1 MSLIKLTGIT
11 KRYRMGDETVFA
23 LDHVSMA
30 VEPNEFVAIVGP
42 SGSGK
47 STLMNIIGCLDV
59 PDEGEY
65 ILDGENVSALPDREL
80 AILRNRK
87 IGFVFQHF
95 NLLGKLSAFE
105 NVELP
110 LIYQGVRSASRKEMV
125 TEVMEKV
132 GLTARLKHR
141 PNQLSGGQQQRVA
154 IARALVTRPSLILAD
169 EPTGN
174 LDSKSGREVMDT
186 FHHLHK
192 MGNTI
197 LLITHNNRIAAEAQ
211 RMLSIQDGKVTCPE
225 DYLSMERETERRQ
238 TSGTDK
244 EVRGA

>member
-1 MSLIKLTGIT
+1 MSLIKLTDIT
-11 KRYRMGDETVFA
+11 KCYRMGDETVFA
-23 LDHVSMA
+23 LDHVSMV

-47 STLMNIIGCLDV
+47 STLMNIIGCLDTS
-59 PDEGEY
+59 DEGEY
-65 ILDGENVSALPDREL
+65 ILDGENVSTLSDREL
-80 AILRNRK
+80 ASLRNRK

-110 LIYQGVRSASRKEMV
+110 LIYQGVRTAKRKKMV
-125 TEVMEKV
+125 SEVMERV
-132 GLTARLKHR
+132 GLTDRLTHR

-174 LDSKSGREVMDT
+174 LDSKSGREIIET
-186 FHHLHK
+186 FHHLHQL
-192 MGNTI
+192 GNTI
-197 LLITHNNRIAAEAQ
+197 LLITHDNRIATEAH
-211 RMLSIQDGKVTCPE
+211 RMLTIQDGKISDPE
-225 DYLSMERETERRQ
+225 NYLSMDQEADLHRA
-238 TSGTDK
+238 SGTEK

>member
-47 STLMNIIGCLDV
+47 STLMNIIGCLDA

-80 AILRNRK
+80 SILRNRK
-87 IGFVFQHF
+87 IGFVFHISTC
-95 NLLGKLSAFE
+95 LASCRLSKRGTPSD
-105 NVELP
+105 LP
-110 LIYQGVRSASRKEMV
+110 GVRSAMRKEMV

-132 GLTARLKHR
+132 GLTDRLKHR
-141 PNQLSGGQQQRVA
+141 PNQLSGGQKQRVA

-186 FHHLHK
+186 FHHLHQ

-225 DYLSMERETERRQ
+225 DYLSMEREAERRQ